1 MDILPYAYALL
12 VFAIVAFLFV
22 LLGRIFLNI
31 QTEYYY
37 EFEVVTKD
45 AADDSFAGK
54 LVEIIEKRGKD
65 GWRYE
70 RNENVLG
77 YGVSKH
83 LVLLI
88 FVKSKNKIK
97 LF

>member
-22 LLGRIFLNI
+22 LLGRIFLNVH
-31 QTEYYY
+31 TEYYY
-37 EFEVVTKD
+37 EFETLTKD
-45 AADDSFAGK
+45 AADDTFASK
-54 LVEIIEKRGKD
+54 LIKIIERRGKD

-70 RNENVLG
+70 RSEDVLG
-77 YGVSKH
+77 YGISKH

-88 FVKSKNKIK
+88 FIKSKNKIK